1 MPKVKESTQP
11 VNALISLPVFWQVLG
26 LSLVVLIL
34 ALGINTLI
42 VLKAPEPLPS
52 GYSMREAVSA
62 LKGGK
67 VKLQNGRWL
76 KAEATTTPPAFV
88 TQNLQ
93 HTAHQWRFEAE
104 TATRLATELGTSP
117 NNVWV
122 KFAPRPFRGNWGR
135 GTFRVDGPGP
145 GPGGRPD
152 PDGPG
157 PQRGGFVVS
166 SDGPPPPM
174 PAPDQTQG
182 ANPEP
187 GQGFRQGGGPGPHG
201 PGNVLFE
208 RELPNLRLITRETR
222 AMILYPAFSAAW
234 KQPDG
239 SYRVIAPPP
248 TLIQPWQGRLLLGFA
263 LTAVLILPLAWL
275 LSRRLSRPIIAFS
288 EAAARVG
295 FEDGAAPVM
304 AVGPKEVRAAADVL
318 NAMQARIKKQV
329 ENRTALMGAIAHD
342 LKTPLARMRLRIEDL
357 PNPLRDK
364 LSQDIAH
371 MDGLIRS
378 AMSFTSAHKL
388 AETLRPLDL
397 SALADALAEDM
408 AAVCPMEPG
417 DITPNLMVKG
427 DAVALKRILTNL
439 IENACRYAGSCRVD
453 LAADG
458 DHVEVRV
465 IDHGPGLPDEALEAV
480 FEPFYR
486 LEESRNRDTGGTG
499 LGLSVAKALAE
510 AQGGTL
516 KLANR
521 AEGGLEATLALPRLI
536 MK

>member
-1 MPKVKESTQP
+1 M
-11 VNALISLPVFWQVLG
+11 
-26 LSLVVLIL
+26 
-34 ALGINTLI
+34 
-42 VLKAPEPLPS
+42 PS
-52 GYSMREAVSA
+52 GYSIREAVGA
-62 LKGGK
+62 LKSGK

-76 KAEATTTPPAFV
+76 KAETATEPPVFV
-88 TQNLQ
+88 AQNLDHNARQ
-93 HTAHQWRFEAE
+93 RWFETE
-104 TATRLATELGTSP
+104 TANRLATELGTTP

-135 GTFRVDGPGP
+135 GGFRDGPGRPDDDGPGGPGP
-145 GPGGRPD
+145 G
-152 PDGPG
+152 
-157 PQRGGFVVS
+157 QRRDVFIMNG
-166 SDGPPPPM
+166 DGPPPRG
-174 PAPDQTQG
+174 DLG
-182 ANPEP
+182 P
-187 GQGFRQGGGPGPHG
+187 GMGRGPGPG
-201 PGNVLFE
+201 GNVLFE
-208 RELPNLRLITRETR
+208 REAPNLRLMTGENR
-222 AMILYPAFSAAW
+222 ATIFYPAFSAAW
-234 KQPDG
+234 KQADG

-263 LTAVLILPLAWL
+263 LTALLILPLAWL
-275 LSRRLSRPIIAFS
+275 LSRRLTRPIIAFS

-295 FEDGAAPVM
+295 FEDSAAPVV
-304 AVGPKEVRAAADVL
+304 AVGSREVRAAADVL

-378 AMSFTSAHKL
+378 AMSFTSAHRL

-397 SALADALAEDM
+397 SALAEALSEDM
-408 AAVCPMEPG
+408 AAVCPMEPAEVA
-417 DITPNLMVKG
+417 PNMMVKG

-439 IENACRYAGSCRVD
+439 IENACRYAGSCRIALD
-453 LAADG
+453 AHG
-458 DHVEVRV
+458 DSVVVEV
-465 IDHGPGLPDEALEAV
+465 IDHGPGLPPEALETV

-499 LGLSVAKALAE
+499 LGLSVARALTE

-516 KLANR
+516 TLANR
-521 AEGGLEATLALPRLI
+521 PEGGLKATLTLPRLVL
-536 MK
+536 K